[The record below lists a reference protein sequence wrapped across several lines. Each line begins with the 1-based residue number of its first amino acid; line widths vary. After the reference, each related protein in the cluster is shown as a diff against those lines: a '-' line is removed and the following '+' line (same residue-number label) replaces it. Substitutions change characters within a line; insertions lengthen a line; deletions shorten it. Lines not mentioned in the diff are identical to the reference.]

1 MRVDLRALQNG
12 LFANNAALRDGD
24 TIFVPRAESIYVFGQ
39 VRNPGAYALQQRN
52 TTVLQALSLAGGVAD
67 RGSMTRIRIVRL
79 VAGNKKE
86 LRVSLSDVVQAGD
99 TLIVPER
106 YL

>member
-1 MRVDLRALQNG
+1 VIEKLDINVTGGRRV
-12 LFANNAALRDGD
+12 F
-24 TIFVPRAESIYVFGQ
+24 IFGAVSS
-39 VRNPGAYALQQRN
+39 PGAYALQQRN

-67 RGSMTRIRIVRL
+67 RGSMSRIRVVRL

-86 LRVSLSDVVQAGD
+86 LRVSLSDLVQAGD

>member
-1 MRVDLRALQNG
+1 M
-12 LFANNAALRDGD
+12 LRDGD

-39 VRNPGAYALQQRN
+39 VKNPGAYALQQRA

-67 RGSMTRIRIVRL
+67 RGSMSRIKIVRIVE
-79 VAGNKKE
+79 GNKREIK
-86 LRVSLSDVVQAGD
+86 VSLNDVVQAGD
-99 TLIVPER
+99 TIIVPER